1 MGRGGEGSSYLQSIH
16 STQSPGAKGQGAPL
30 WTPICGA
37 PALVW
42 DGRASSHALG
52 PASHREDNRAS
63 RREPRLWLTDAFHI
77 SGKEGAQPFT
87 ILGPASSLEPQG
99 PACLPQPCAPQDPC
113 QPSSP
118 PPVNLL
124 QLRLLLPRELLQL
137 EPLAGPQLS
146 QLSLDLPILL
156 FGRRQLVG
164 ELLAEDLGQAA
175 ALSSQLLVHLR
186 DMGTT
191 GTV

>member
-1 MGRGGEGSSYLQSIH
+1 MAGLPPTPWGQHHTERTTEPQEGS
-16 STQSPGAKGQGAPL
+16 PG
-30 WTPICGA
+30 CGC
-37 PALVW
+37 
-42 DGRASSHALG
+42 
-52 PASHREDNRAS
+52 
-63 RREPRLWLTDAFHI
+63 DAFHI

-87 ILGPASSLEPQG
+87 VLGPASSLEPH
-99 PACLPQPCAPQDPC
+99 ACLPQPCAPQDPC

-124 QLRLLLPRELLQL
+124 QLRLLLPCELLQL

-146 QLSLDLPILL
+146 QLSLDLPVLL
-156 FGRRQLVG
+156 FGRRQPVS
-164 ELLAEDLGQAA
+164 ELLAKDLGQAA